1 MVQRRKRERRRN
13 DIYRSLAIMTIPDKL
28 FKRLR
33 GEFDELESSSSSR
46 NSIDIHELQPR
57 RHTDHVIELTPRTI

>member
-1 MVQRRKRERRRN
+1 MGNGPMGMGRKRKRRGN

-46 NSIDIHELQPR
+46 NSIDTRITASTAH
-57 RHTDHVIELTPRTI
+57 